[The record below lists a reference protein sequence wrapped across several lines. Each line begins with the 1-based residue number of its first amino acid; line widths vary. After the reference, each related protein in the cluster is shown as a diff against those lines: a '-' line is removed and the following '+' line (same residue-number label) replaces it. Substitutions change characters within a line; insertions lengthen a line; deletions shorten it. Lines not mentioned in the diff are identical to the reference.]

1 MDNGEKLIPINI
13 EDEMKSA
20 YIDYSMSVIVSRA
33 LPDVRD
39 GLKPVH
45 RRVLYGMHDLGV
57 KSSSAHKKSARIV
70 GEVMGKYHPHG
81 DSAIYDTMV
90 RMAQDWSLRYM
101 IVDGQGSTRVALMG
115 DMIAESAEKN
125 NWQAIIINGC
135 VRDVEVLSK
144 FNIGIFALGS
154 VPKKSEKK
162 DRGEIGIDIKFG
174 GISIESGNW
183 AYADESGILVSK
195 EQLDLD

>member
-1 MDNGEKLIPINI
+1 M
-13 EDEMKSA
+13 
-20 YIDYSMSVIVSRA
+20 
-33 LPDVRD
+33 
-39 GLKPVH
+39 
-45 RRVLYGMHDLGV
+45 
-57 KSSSAHKKSARIV
+57 
-70 GEVMGKYHPHG
+70 
-81 DSAIYDTMV
+81 
-90 RMAQDWSLRYM
+90 
-101 IVDGQGSTRVALMG
+101 
-115 DMIAESAEKN
+115 
-125 NWQAIIINGC
+125 
-135 VRDVEVLSK
+135 RDVEVLSK